1 MRLSKKLREKS
12 IYVNSK
18 VSTLATF
25 TCLLFIIISIY
36 LTFLLCTLF
45 ALPSIGEEQSSG
57 QSGAWEPPS
66 TTSQHFFW
74 AKAPTWPINDPISR
88 LGIPK
93 PSSATTK

>member
-12 IYVNSK
+12 IYVDSK

-45 ALPSIGEEQSSG
+45 ALPSIGKEQSSG

-66 TTSQHFFW
+66 TTSQHFFG
-74 AKAPTWPINDPISR
+74 AKAPSI
-88 LGIPK
+88 GQ
-93 PSSATTK
+93 